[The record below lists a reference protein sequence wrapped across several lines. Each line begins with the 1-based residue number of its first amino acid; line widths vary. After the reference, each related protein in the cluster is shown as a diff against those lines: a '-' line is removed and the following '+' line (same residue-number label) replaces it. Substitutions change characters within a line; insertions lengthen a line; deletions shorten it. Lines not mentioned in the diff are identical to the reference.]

1 MRKTSFGRSFF
12 CLRLFTSPSC
22 RSELARE
29 KRKDTAFFQ
38 HWRVIV
44 SDLREQARS
53 YRGSPL
59 KHRLVFALLF
69 ISASASAAP
78 PTLEPLLNSIA
89 ERLEIADQVALSKW
103 DSHKPVEDKKREQEV
118 ITSVTAQAP
127 SYKLDSAAAEQF
139 FAAQIEANKLVQYTH
154 LSDWQFQGK
163 APDDPRPDLVQ
174 QIRPQL
180 DDLQKR
186 LLQQLADF
194 TPLRTDP
201 KCPQWL
207 AEAVHEPLNDPLR
220 QLAMIRATA
229 ELCIYKGE

>member
-1 MRKTSFGRSFF
+1 M
-12 CLRLFTSPSC
+12 
-22 RSELARE
+22 
-29 KRKDTAFFQ
+29 
-38 HWRVIV
+38 
-44 SDLREQARS
+44 
-53 YRGSPL
+53 

-69 ISASASAAP
+69 VSAGACAAP

-118 ITSVTAQAP
+118 IASVVAQAP
-127 SYKLDSAAAEQF
+127 SYKLDPASTEQF

-163 APDDPRPDLVQ
+163 APDDPRPDLIK
-174 QIRPQL
+174 QIRPRL
-180 DDLQKR
+180 DELQKR

-201 KCPQWL
+201 QCPQWL

-229 ELCIYKGE
+229 ELCVYKG

>member
-1 MRKTSFGRSFF
+1 M
-12 CLRLFTSPSC
+12 PAIAHC
-22 RSELARE
+22 RPPA
-29 KRKDTAFFQ
+29 
-38 HWRVIV
+38 V
-44 SDLREQARS
+44 SLTHRHRGQARS
-53 YRGSPL
+53 HRRSPWRY
-59 KHRLVFALLF
+59 RLVFALLF

-127 SYKLDSAAAEQF
+127 SYKLDPAAAEQF

-180 DDLQKR
+180 DTLQKR

>member
-1 MRKTSFGRSFF
+1 M
-12 CLRLFTSPSC
+12 
-22 RSELARE
+22 
-29 KRKDTAFFQ
+29 
-38 HWRVIV
+38 
-44 SDLREQARS
+44 
-53 YRGSPL
+53 

-118 ITSVTAQAP
+118 IASVTAQAP
-127 SYKLDSAAAEQF
+127 SYKLDPAAAEQF

>member
-1 MRKTSFGRSFF
+1 MN
-12 CLRLFTSPSC
+12 LRI
-22 RSELARE
+22 A
-29 KRKDTAFFQ
+29 
-38 HWRVIV
+38 
-44 SDLREQARS
+44 
-53 YRGSPL
+53 
-59 KHRLVFALLF
+59 FALFL
-69 ISASASAAP
+69 ISANASAAP
-78 PTLEPLLNSIA
+78 ATLAPLLNSIA

-118 ITSVTAQAP
+118 IASVVAQAP
-127 SYKLDSAAAEQF
+127 SYTLAPAAVEQF

-163 APDDPRPDLVQ
+163 APDDPRPDLVK

-180 DDLQKR
+180 DELQKR

-194 TPLRTDP
+194 TPQRTDP
-201 KCPQWL
+201 QCPQWL

-229 ELCIYKGE
+229 ELCVRPT

>member
-1 MRKTSFGRSFF
+1 MN
-12 CLRLFTSPSC
+12 LRI
-22 RSELARE
+22 A
-29 KRKDTAFFQ
+29 
-38 HWRVIV
+38 
-44 SDLREQARS
+44 
-53 YRGSPL
+53 
-59 KHRLVFALLF
+59 FALLM
-69 ISASASAAP
+69 ISANASAAP
-78 PTLEPLLNSIA
+78 ATLAPLLNSIA

-118 ITSVTAQAP
+118 IASVVAQAP
-127 SYKLDSAAAEQF
+127 EYKLAPAAVEQF

-163 APDDPRPDLVQ
+163 APDDPRPDLVK

-180 DDLQKR
+180 DELQKR

-194 TPLRTDP
+194 TPQRTDP
-201 KCPQWL
+201 QCPQWL

-229 ELCIYKGE
+229 ELCTRPT

>member
-118 ITSVTAQAP
+118 IASVTAQAP
-127 SYKLDSAAAEQF
+127 SYKLDPAAAEQF

-229 ELCIYKGE
+229 ELCIYKG